1 MVIEMDYQ
9 AMINASLLPQQ
20 SGLVAGAQ
28 GIPNYGAQAAANQLM
43 PSTNFNPQMEAANF
57 GVQTIPAASTA
68 APTANASG
76 GSSGGDQLSLFQ
88 KMQALGGSAGTL
100 PGAARANASGGNYD
114 FTNALQDMLGA
125 WMMSKKAGD

>member
-1 MVIEMDYQ
+1 MVIDMDYQ
-9 AMINASLLPQQ
+9 ALIGANLLPQT

-28 GIPNYGAQAAANQLM
+28 GIPNYGAQAAANALM
-43 PSTNFNPQMEAANF
+43 PSTNFNPTAVAPTF

-68 APTANASG
+68 APASNASANG
-76 GSSGGDQLSLFQ
+76 SGGDQLSLFQ
-88 KMQALGGSAGTL
+88 KMQALGGSGSML
-100 PGAARANASGGNYD
+100 PGQAAAAQNGGGYG